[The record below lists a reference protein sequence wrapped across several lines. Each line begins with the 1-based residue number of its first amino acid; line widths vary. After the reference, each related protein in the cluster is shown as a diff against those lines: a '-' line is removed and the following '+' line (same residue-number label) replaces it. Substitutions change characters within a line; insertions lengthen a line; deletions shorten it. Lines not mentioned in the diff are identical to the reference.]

1 LVLFLPFSPHLT
13 NDWIQGVMMV
23 DTSNDATLL
32 ESEETCAEC
41 SKTLTSN
48 DRVLSGGRTFCRSCY
63 ASLRAELQRAIS
75 TQSQDIN
82 YGTAAFGA
90 ILGGVVGA
98 LAWWGFTVLTHISFG
113 LVAVAIGFLVA
124 KGAMAFT
131 GGKRSTGLQIL
142 SIVVSLASYVC
153 ASYLVNMTFINKSLT
168 ERGDTF
174 RVGFPPQS
182 LDLFFK
188 VVTANVGLMDLAFLA
203 IVIFE
208 AWRIP
213 KPFVIP
219 REAA

>member
-1 LVLFLPFSPHLT
+1 
-13 NDWIQGVMMV
+13 MMV
-23 DTSNDATLL
+23 DTSNDATLPKPD
-32 ESEETCAEC
+32 ETCNEC
-41 SKTLTSN
+41 SKTLTSS
-48 DRVLSGGRTFCRSCY
+48 DRVLSGGRVFCRSCY
-63 ASLRAELQRAIS
+63 ASLRTELQRAI
-75 TQSQDIN
+75 TTMSQDIN

-90 ILGGVVGA
+90 ILGGVLGA
-98 LAWWGFTVLTHISFG
+98 LVWWGFTVLTHISFG

-131 GGKRSTGLQIL
+131 GGKRSTGLQTL

-153 ASYLVNMTFINKSLT
+153 ASYLVNMTFINKSLA
-168 ERGDTF
+168 EKGDTF
-174 RVGFPPQS
+174 RLGFPPPS

-188 VVTANVGLMDLAFLA
+188 VVTADVGLMDIAFLA

-219 REAA
+219 PEAA